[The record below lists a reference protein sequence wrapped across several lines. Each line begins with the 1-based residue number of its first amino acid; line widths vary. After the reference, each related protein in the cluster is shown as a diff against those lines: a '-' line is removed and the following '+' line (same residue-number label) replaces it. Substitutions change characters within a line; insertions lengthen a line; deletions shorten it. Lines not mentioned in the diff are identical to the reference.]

1 MYCDIRCAVDEKCA
15 IMNFFNDSFKT
26 LKSALEEKINFDDP
40 EEETRKQ
47 DDEKE
52 NLKKLVQHQSDEVR
66 Q

>member
-1 MYCDIRCAVDEKCA
+1 
-15 IMNFFNDSFKT
+15 MNFFNDSFKT
-26 LKSALEEKINFDDP
+26 LKSALEEKINFDD
-40 EEETRKQ
+40 EETTKQ